1 MHVTS
6 QNASA
11 TLGIQAPQYAIV
23 IWLPWNC
30 NLGAVRKF
38 WDKQSI
44 ETILNLNIF
53 STQFRKGTEPSSV
66 KIRNRP
72 PWINTIQHV
81 SPKEFSSPGVYTR
94 FTIVAAISSTYCG
107 LFSCYSLILPCPLI
121 PMPSHVGPFP
131 LPSTLPFFSE
141 VKRDPRS
148 TRRRSGEHCL
158 GSASGL
164 LPLFAASPTS
174 LDALAL
180 RPTKSLYACLI
191 IFTYFY
197 SIRCALVA
205 ALCVWNLH
213 ALARNACTF
222 AFAQANIL

>member
-1 MHVTS
+1 MYVTS

-11 TLGIQAPQYAIV
+11 TLGIQAPQYPSV

-53 STQFRKGTEPSSV
+53 STQFRKWTEPSSV
-66 KIRNRP
+66 KSEIAYHGSTWFN
-72 PWINTIQHV
+72 
-81 SPKEFSSPGVYTR
+81 PGVYTR
-94 FTIVAAISSTYCG
+94 FTIVAAISSAYCG
-107 LFSCYSLILPCPLI
+107 LISCHSLFLNWFCHA

-164 LPLFAASPTS
+164 LHS
-174 LDALAL
+174 LRLLPRVWTHQHWDQKI
-180 RPTKSLYACLI
+180 T
-191 IFTYFY
+191 
-197 SIRCALVA
+197 IRV
-205 ALCVWNLH
+205 
-213 ALARNACTF
+213 
-222 AFAQANIL
+222 